1 MGGVK
6 MTMPAELTSIPFTV
20 TQDSIRAYA
29 DITDDYNPLHL
40 DEEFAAKTPMKG
52 VIAHGTM
59 SLSLIW
65 QSLSATF
72 GIESTNNMNVTIRFR
87 RPVRPGDSL
96 TARGTLRDDP
106 PNTYD
111 VWVENQNGER
121 VIDGKAEVKD
131 IRA

>member
-1 MGGVK
+1 M
-6 MTMPAELTSIPFTV
+6 MPNELTSVEFNV

-65 QSLSATF
+65 QSLTATF
-72 GIESTNNMNVTIRFR
+72 GIDKTKDMSVTIRFKK
-87 RPVRPGDSL
+87 PVRPGDSL
-96 TARGTLRDDP
+96 SSHGTLRDDKP
-106 PNTYD
+106 DTYD
-111 VWVENQNGER
+111 VWVQNQDGER
-121 VIDGKAEVKD
+121 VIAGKAVVKV
-131 IRA
+131 AHA